1 MISSS
6 STYVYIAIV
15 IAVAAAMILYGIT
28 NALQLSLVGRFAYYA
43 RRPGNEL
50 LRNMR
55 RSSFYYPLKRALGFD
70 PAILMVLVAT
80 AIVCLVASWIIGYL
94 ITLLQGLG
102 MSLEALGDGRVFNGL
117 WRLIGVLLL
126 AAIFYLMALVTI
138 VFVHWLFGLL
148 GRAAHVAM
156 ERIGPLLD
164 LFEFGGVFAG
174 WSFLILWIALSIA
187 AAAVRFIF
195 FR

>member
-1 MISSS
+1 MQHSPLTLAGRYVLEAAQMISSS

-55 RSSFYYPLKRALGFD
+55 
-70 PAILMVLVAT
+70 MVLVAT